1 MEPFNKKHLTSVWL
15 MANNA
20 THICVCMVYNES
32 KTEPLVILH
41 ICGGKK
47 ITTVVVSRGM
57 G

>member
-1 MEPFNKKHLTSVWL
+1 MKPFNKKHLTSVWP
-15 MANNA
+15 MANNV

-41 ICGGKK
+41 DICGKK
-47 ITTVVVSRGM
+47 ITTVVVSGGM